1 MTPEQ
6 VREGGRNFIII
17 KNSCFFNVAANTN
30 SSMILIK
37 RIAAFTLVEL
47 LVVISIIAILASLA
61 LPAITGALVR
71 GQATQTLSNA
81 RQIYVATFN
90 AAADAIT
97 TGDTNIGWPAD
108 CGGTWTAWAN
118 GLVNGGY
125 MSTNDFAKMLSAPG
139 VVRPTNTAITATTP
153 SALTVYNIGESS
165 TMQEA
170 FLTSANYTN
179 PSPLTSTAKPF
190 GDKAFIVF
198 YKSGAGNTYQAM
210 QATNTSVLPADSFT
224 NTKF

>member
-1 MTPEQ
+1 M
-6 VREGGRNFIII
+6 
-17 KNSCFFNVAANTN
+17 K
-30 SSMILIK
+30 LLK
-37 RIAAFTLVEL
+37 RITAFTLVEL

-108 CGGTWTAWAN
+108 CGSNWSGWAN

-139 VVRPTNTAITATTP
+139 AMRPTNTAITATTP
-153 SALTVYNIGESS
+153 SALSIYNIGESS

-170 FLTSANYTN
+170 FITSANYIN
-179 PSPLTSTAKPF
+179 PSPLLATAKPF
-190 GDKAFIVF
+190 GDKTFIVF

-210 QATNTSVLPADSFT
+210 QATNVNVLPTSSFT